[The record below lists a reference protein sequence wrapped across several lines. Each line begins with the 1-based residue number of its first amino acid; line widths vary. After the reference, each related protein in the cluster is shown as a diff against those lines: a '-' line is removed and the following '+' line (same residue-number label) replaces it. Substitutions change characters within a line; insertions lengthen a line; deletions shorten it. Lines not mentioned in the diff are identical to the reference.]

1 MDMKRNHNN
10 ESSSLNMTRSQRA
23 RLLRS
28 VAAAV
33 SVMSGS
39 VMAQSLLEEVVVTA
53 QQRDQGLQD
62 SESILHVEDLVDLED
77 LSNKNKD
84 IEKIKKNDKNLESD
98 VNLDILDEID
108 LDTFE
113 DSETKT
119 DTMSEINIKEPDE
132 IYYEIYKNAILK
144 ANNLKKNTI
153 EAFLN
158 AKNIKLK
165 YNLEDLDL
173 DLEDNIDNNLQEMN
187 YLK

>member
-1 MDMKRNHNN
+1 
-10 ESSSLNMTRSQRA
+10 
-23 RLLRS
+23 
-28 VAAAV
+28 
-33 SVMSGS
+33 
-39 VMAQSLLEEVVVTA
+39 
-53 QQRDQGLQD
+53 
-62 SESILHVEDLVDLED
+62 
-77 LSNKNKD
+77 
-84 IEKIKKNDKNLESD
+84 
-98 VNLDILDEID
+98 
-108 LDTFE
+108 
-113 DSETKT
+113 
-119 DTMSEINIKEPDE
+119 MSEINIKEPDE